1 MNSSTFNPFS
11 KVFTYNDN
19 SFKMTAKVQIFINPF
34 SNIPFWKLH
43 LYSFQFLLKTQWS
56 SVCKPLYALFPD
68 NHILNFL
75 HNLKKNHDIRC

>member
-34 SNIPFWKLH
+34 SNIPFWKLTEI
-43 LYSFQFLLKTQWS
+43 YPFIFI
-56 SVCKPLYALFPD
+56 SVFV
-68 NHILNFL
+68 
-75 HNLKKNHDIRC
+75 KNAMV